1 MYRVKQEQAERTEMD
16 EKWDKL
22 NTQLKGR
29 MNDYEPP
36 ATPFCRTALI
46 RDFNPIYFKVYD
58 KVKAIEM

>member
-1 MYRVKQEQAERTEMD
+1 MD